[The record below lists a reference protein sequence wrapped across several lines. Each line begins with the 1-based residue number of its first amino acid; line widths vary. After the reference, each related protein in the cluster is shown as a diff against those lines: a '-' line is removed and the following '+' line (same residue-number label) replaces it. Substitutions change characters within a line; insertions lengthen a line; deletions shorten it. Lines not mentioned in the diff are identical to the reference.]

1 MQAPCPD
8 SLTPLPDPK
17 LTGTVIVGM
26 SGGVDS
32 AVAALLLQRDGYA
45 VQGLFMSNWEDD
57 DDAYCTTA
65 EDFQDARRV
74 CETLGIALHRV
85 SFAAQ
90 YRERV
95 FRLFLREYAAGRTPN
110 PDVLC
115 NREIK
120 FGVCLDYMHRLG
132 ASWIATG
139 HYARLRHAQ
148 TGTQLLKAA
157 DTAKDQSYFLH
168 GVAASALGKTLFPI
182 GELRKAEVR
191 RLAHA
196 AGLPVY
202 DKPDSTGICFIG
214 ERPFQ
219 EFLGRYLR
227 TDPGPIETDAGLIV
241 GEHRGL
247 ALYTLGQRSGLK
259 VGGRAGTAAAPWY
272 VAGKDTGRNALIVV
286 QDQDHPLLLSDAFD
300 VEQMHWLNSDGV
312 TDEPVECAVKT
323 RYRQND
329 LTCTVRSSSVQRLAA
344 EPNVAADQI
353 WRVNLREPAR
363 AVTPGQYAVFYSE
376 ARCLGGGVI
385 ARRFNSRLGAA
396 AGGITYNSHFSVEGS

>member
-1 MQAPCPD
+1 
-8 SLTPLPDPK
+8 
-17 LTGTVIVGM
+17 M

-32 AVAALLLQRDGYA
+32 AVAALLLQRAGFE

-65 EDFQDARRV
+65 SDFQDARRT
-74 CETLGIALHRV
+74 CETLNIPLHRV

-95 FRLFLREYAAGRTPN
+95 FAHFLREYAAGRTPN

-132 ASWIATG
+132 ASRIATG
-139 HYARLRHAQ
+139 HYARLRQ
-148 TGTQLLKAA
+148 TDAGPQLLKAT

-168 GVAASALGKTLFPI
+168 GVAAAAFADTLFPI
-182 GELRKAEVR
+182 GELHKAQVR
-191 RLAHA
+191 QIAHA
-196 AGLPVY
+196 AGLQIY

-219 EFLGRYLR
+219 EFLSRYLR
-227 TDPGPIETDAGLIV
+227 TEPGPIENDRGQVI

-247 ALYTLGQRSGLK
+247 ALHTLGQRSGLGI
-259 VGGRAGTAAAPWY
+259 GGRTGSAAAPWY
-272 VAGKDTGRNALIVV
+272 VADKDVPRNALIVV
-286 QDQDHPLLLSDAFD
+286 QQQGHPLLVSDAFD
-300 VEQMHWLNSDGV
+300 VEQMHWLNAGENDDRRG
-312 TDEPVECAVKT
+312 ECMVKT
-323 RYRQND
+323 RYRQGD
-329 LTCTVRSSSVQRLAA
+329 LPCTVHSGAPDTDASSL
-344 EPNVAADQI
+344 
-353 WRVNLREPAR
+353 RVSLSEPAR
-363 AVTPGQYAVFYSE
+363 AVTPGQYAVFYRG

-385 ARRFNSRLGAA
+385 ARRFNSRNVPASR
-396 AGGITYNSHFSVEGS
+396 GIAYNSLFSVEGS

>member
-1 MQAPCPD
+1 
-8 SLTPLPDPK
+8 
-17 LTGTVIVGM
+17 
-26 SGGVDS
+26 
-32 AVAALLLQRDGYA
+32 
-45 VQGLFMSNWEDD
+45 MSNWEDD

-74 CETLGIALHRV
+74 CEMLGIVLHRV

-95 FRLFLREYAAGRTPN
+95 FQLFLREYAAGRTPN

-139 HYARLRHAQ
+139 HYAQLRRTP

-157 DTAKDQSYFLH
+157 DPAKDQSYFLH
-168 GVAASALGKTLFPI
+168 GVAAAALGKTLFPI
-182 GELRKAEVR
+182 GGLRKAEVR
-191 RLAHA
+191 TLAHA

-219 EFLGRYLR
+219 EFLSRHLHAE
-227 TDPGPIETDAGLIV
+227 PGPIENDAGLVV

-247 ALYTLGQRSGLK
+247 ALYTLGQRSGLG
-259 VGGRAGTAAAPWY
+259 VGGRAGSAAAPWY
-272 VAGKDTGRNALIVV
+272 VADKDTQRNALIVV
-286 QDQDHPLLLSDAFD
+286 QDQDHPLLLSDAFE
-300 VEQMHWLNSDGV
+300 VQQMHWLNGGGDAGR
-312 TDEPVECAVKT
+312 PLECAVKT
-323 RYRQND
+323 RYRQSD
-329 LTCTVRSSSVQRLAA
+329 LRCTVQPSAAHDDAA
-344 EPNVAADQI
+344 EAS
-353 WRVNLREPAR
+353 WRVTLSEPAR
-363 AVTPGQYAVFYSE
+363 AVTPGQYAVFYGG

-385 ARRFNSRLGAA
+385 ARRFNSRVGAA
-396 AGGITYNSHFSVEGS
+396 ARGITYNSQFSAEGS

>member
-1 MQAPCPD
+1 MQ
-8 SLTPLPDPK
+8 SLPDPQ
-17 LTGTVIVGM
+17 LAGTVIVGM

-32 AVAALLLQRDGYA
+32 AVAALLLQRAGHA

-65 EDFQDARRV
+65 SDFQDARRV
-74 CETLGIALHRV
+74 CEILGLPLHRV

-95 FRLFLREYAAGRTPN
+95 FDFFLREYAAGRTPN

-132 ASWIATG
+132 ASLIATG
-139 HYARLRHAQ
+139 HYARVQPSSAGPLLLR
-148 TGTQLLKAA
+148 AA
-157 DTAKDQSYFLH
+157 DAAKDQSYFLH
-168 GVAASALGKTLFPI
+168 GIEPSALEKTLFPI

-196 AGLPVY
+196 AGLPVH

-219 EFLGRYLR
+219 EFLSRYLR
-227 TDPGPIETDAGLIV
+227 TEPGPIETDDGVVV

-247 ALYTLGQRSGLK
+247 ALYTLGQRSGLGL
-259 VGGRAGTAAAPWY
+259 GGRAGAAAAPWY
-272 VAGKDTGRNALIVV
+272 VADKDAGRNALIVV
-286 QDQDHPLLLSDAFD
+286 QDQDHPLLLSDSFE
-300 VEQMHWLNSDGV
+300 VEQLRWLNLRDSA
-312 TDEPVECAVKT
+312 DEAIECTVKT
-323 RYRQND
+323 RYRQD
-329 LTCTVRSSSVQRLAA
+329 DIGCTVRPLPAGFA
-344 EPNVAADQI
+344 AADRIGAADRNWQVTLH
-353 WRVNLREPAR
+353 RPTR
-363 AVTPGQYAVFYSE
+363 AVTPGQYAVFYDGE
-376 ARCLGGGVI
+376 RCLGGGVI
-385 ARRFNSRLGAA
+385 ARRFNSRLGASRASAA
-396 AGGITYNSHFSVEGS
+396 AGGITV

>member
-1 MQAPCPD
+1 MPVPPPD

-17 LTGTVIVGM
+17 LAGTVIVGM

-32 AVAALLLQRDGYA
+32 AVAALLLQRGGYT
-45 VQGLFMSNWEDD
+45 VQGLFMSNWEE
-57 DDAYCTTA
+57 DDAYCTA
-65 EDFQDARRV
+65 AADFQDARRV

-95 FRLFLREYAAGRTPN
+95 FQLFLREYAAGRTPN

-139 HYARLRHAQ
+139 HYAQLRH
-148 TGTQLLKAA
+148 TPLGTQLLKAA

-168 GVAASALGKTLFPI
+168 GVAAAALEKTLFPI
-182 GELRKAEVR
+182 GALRKAEVR
-191 RLAHA
+191 KLAHA

-219 EFLGRYLR
+219 EFLSRYLR
-227 TDPGPIETDAGLIV
+227 TEPGPIENDRGVVL

-247 ALYTLGQRSGLK
+247 ALYTLGQRSGLGL
-259 VGGRAGTAAAPWY
+259 GGRAGTAAAPWY
-272 VAGKDTGRNALIVV
+272 VADKDTGRNALIVV

-300 VEQMHWLNSDGV
+300 VEQMHWLNSGEV
-312 TDEPVECAVKT
+312 TGHPIECTVKT
-323 RYRQND
+323 RYRQSDLCCTVQCAAHD
-329 LTCTVRSSSVQRLAA
+329 LTADSV
-344 EPNVAADQI
+344 
-353 WRVNLREPAR
+353 WRVTLSEPAR
-363 AVTPGQYAVFYSE
+363 AVTPGQYAVFYSG

-385 ARRFNSRLGAA
+385 AQRFNSRLGAA
-396 AGGITYNSHFSVEGS
+396 ARGIAYNTLFSVEGS

>member
-1 MQAPCPD
+1 MQAF
-8 SLTPLPDPK
+8 PDPK
-17 LTGTVIVGM
+17 TAGTVIVGM

-32 AVAALLLQRDGYA
+32 AVAGLLLQRAGYA

-65 EDFQDARRV
+65 TDFQDARRV
-74 CETLGIALHRV
+74 CENLGIALHRV

-95 FRLFLREYAAGRTPN
+95 FAHFLREYAAGRTPN

-120 FGVCLDYMHRLG
+120 FGLCLDYMHRLG

-139 HYARLRHAQ
+139 HYARLRRTAA
-148 TGTQLLKAA
+148 GTQLLKAA
-157 DTAKDQSYFLH
+157 DSAKDQSYFLH
-168 GVAASALGKTLFPI
+168 AVAESALARTLFPI
-182 GELRKAEVR
+182 GDMHKSEVR

-219 EFLGRYLR
+219 EFLSRYLKVEA
-227 TDPGPIETDAGLIV
+227 GPIETDTGVVV

-259 VGGRAGTAAAPWY
+259 VGGRAGAAAAPWY
-272 VAGKDTGRNALIVV
+272 VAGKNTERNALIVV

-300 VEQMHWLNSDGV
+300 VVEMHWLQSPDIG
-312 TDEPVECAVKT
+312 DRPVECGVKA
-323 RYRQND
+323 RYRQAD
-329 LTCTVRSSSVQRLAA
+329 LQCTIQPPAA
-344 EPNVAADQI
+344 RNAIEQH
-353 WRVNLREPAR
+353 WRVTLSEPAR
-363 AVTPGQYAVFYSE
+363 SVTPGQYAVFYSG
-376 ARCLGGGVI
+376 AQCLGGGVI
-385 ARRFNSRLGAA
+385 AQRFNSRLGAA
-396 AGGITYNSHFSVEGS
+396 ARGIAYNSHFSVEGS

>member
-1 MQAPCPD
+1 MQAPRPD
-8 SLTPLPDPK
+8 SLGPLPDPT
-17 LTGTVIVGM
+17 LAGTIIVGM

-32 AVAALLLQRDGYA
+32 AVAAMLLRDAGYA

-65 EDFQDARRV
+65 ADFQDARRV
-74 CETLGIALHRV
+74 CETLGIALHRA

-95 FRLFLREYAAGRTPN
+95 FELFLREYSAGRTPN

-139 HYARLRHAQ
+139 HYARLRQGSARP
-148 TGTQLLKAA
+148 QLLKAA
-157 DTAKDQSYFLH
+157 DPAKDQSYFLH
-168 GVAASALGKTLFPI
+168 GIDAAALARTVFPI
-182 GELRKAEVR
+182 GELRKTEVR

-219 EFLGRYLR
+219 EFLSRHLR
-227 TDPGPIETDAGLIV
+227 TEPGAIENDRGAIL

-247 ALYTLGQRSGLK
+247 ALYTLGQRSGLGL
-259 VGGRAGTAAAPWY
+259 GGRAGAAAAPWY
-272 VAGKDTGRNALIVV
+272 VADKDTQRNVLIVV

-300 VEQMHWLNSDGV
+300 VEQMRWLNFDAGGQ
-312 TDEPVECAVKT
+312 PLECMVKT

-329 LTCTVRSSSVQRLAA
+329 LRCTVGLLASQQG
-344 EPNVAADQI
+344 AAAPI
-353 WRVNLREPAR
+353 WRVNLAEPAR
-363 AVTPGQYAVFYSE
+363 AVTPGQYAVFYQGT
-376 ARCLGGGVI
+376 RCLGGGVI
-385 ARRFNSRLGAA
+385 ARRFNSRAAPGAR
-396 AGGITYNSHFSVEGS
+396 GITYNSFFSVEGS

>member
-1 MQAPCPD
+1 MQAPRPD
-8 SLTPLPDPK
+8 SLGSLPDPT
-17 LTGTVIVGM
+17 LAGTIIVGM

-32 AVAALLLQRDGYA
+32 AVAAMLLRDAGYA

-65 EDFQDARRV
+65 ADFQDARRV
-74 CETLGIALHRV
+74 CETLGIALHRA
-85 SFAAQ
+85 SFATQ

-95 FRLFLREYAAGRTPN
+95 FELFLREYSAGRTPN

-139 HYARLRHAQ
+139 HYARLRQSSA
-148 TGTQLLKAA
+148 GPQLLKAA

-168 GVAASALGKTLFPI
+168 GIDAAALARTVFPI
-182 GELRKAEVR
+182 GELRKTEVR

-219 EFLGRYLR
+219 EFLSRHLR
-227 TDPGPIETDAGLIV
+227 TEPGAIEDDRGAIL

-247 ALYTLGQRSGLK
+247 ALYTLGQRSGLGL
-259 VGGRAGTAAAPWY
+259 GGRAGAAAAPWY
-272 VAGKDTGRNALIVV
+272 VADKDTQRNVLIVV

-300 VEQMHWLNSDGV
+300 VEQMRWLNFDAAG
-312 TDEPVECAVKT
+312 EPLECVVKT

-329 LTCTVRSSSVQRLAA
+329 LPCTVGLLASQQGSTA
-344 EPNVAADQI
+344 PI
-353 WRVNLREPAR
+353 WRVNLAEPAR
-363 AVTPGQYAVFYSE
+363 AVTPGQYAVFYQGT
-376 ARCLGGGVI
+376 RCLGGGVI
-385 ARRFNSRLGAA
+385 ARRFNSRAAPGAR
-396 AGGITYNSHFSVEGS
+396 GITYNSFFSVEGS

>member
-1 MQAPCPD
+1 MQAPRPD
-8 SLTPLPDPK
+8 SLGPLPDPT
-17 LTGTVIVGM
+17 LAGTIIVGM

-32 AVAALLLQRDGYA
+32 AVAAMLLRDAGYA

-65 EDFQDARRV
+65 ADFQDARRV
-74 CETLGIALHRV
+74 CETLGIALHRA

-95 FRLFLREYAAGRTPN
+95 FELFLREYSAGRTPN

-139 HYARLRHAQ
+139 HYARLRQSSA
-148 TGTQLLKAA
+148 GPQLLKAA

-168 GVAASALGKTLFPI
+168 GVDAAALARTVFPI
-182 GELRKAEVR
+182 GELRKTEVR

-219 EFLGRYLR
+219 EFLSRHLR
-227 TDPGPIETDAGLIV
+227 TEPGAIENDRGAIL

-247 ALYTLGQRSGLK
+247 ALYTLGQRSGLGL
-259 VGGRAGTAAAPWY
+259 GGRAGAAAAPRY
-272 VAGKDTGRNALIVV
+272 VAEKDTQRNVLIVV

-300 VEQMHWLNSDGV
+300 VEQMRWLNFEAGG
-312 TDEPVECAVKT
+312 EPLECMVKT

-329 LTCTVRSSSVQRLAA
+329 LRCTVGLLASQQGS
-344 EPNVAADQI
+344 AAPI
-353 WRVNLREPAR
+353 WRVNLAEPAR
-363 AVTPGQYAVFYSE
+363 AVTPGQYAVFYQGT
-376 ARCLGGGVI
+376 RCLGGGVI
-385 ARRFNSRLGAA
+385 ARRFNSRAAPGAR
-396 AGGITYNSHFSVEGS
+396 GITYNSFFSVEGS

>member
-1 MQAPCPD
+1 MQASRPD
-8 SLTPLPDPK
+8 SPGPLPDPT
-17 LTGTVIVGM
+17 LAGTIIVGM

-32 AVAALLLQRDGYA
+32 AVAAMLLRDAGYA

-65 EDFQDARRV
+65 ADFQDARRV
-74 CETLGIALHRV
+74 CETLGIALHRA

-95 FRLFLREYAAGRTPN
+95 FELFLREYSAGRTPN

-139 HYARLRHAQ
+139 HYARLRQSPA
-148 TGTQLLKAA
+148 GPQLLKAA

-168 GVAASALGKTLFPI
+168 GIDAAALARTVFPI
-182 GELRKAEVR
+182 GELRKTEVR

-219 EFLGRYLR
+219 EFLSRHLR
-227 TDPGPIETDAGLIV
+227 TEPGPIENDRGTIL

-247 ALYTLGQRSGLK
+247 ALYTLGQRSGLGI
-259 VGGRAGTAAAPWY
+259 GGRAGTAAAPWY
-272 VAGKDTGRNALIVV
+272 VADKDMQRNALIVV
-286 QDQDHPLLLSDAFD
+286 QDQDHPLLVSDAFD
-300 VEQMHWLNSDGV
+300 VEQMRWLNFDADAAGQ
-312 TDEPVECAVKT
+312 PLECAVKT

-329 LTCTVRSSSVQRLAA
+329 LRCTVEQLAGQA
-344 EPNVAADQI
+344 V
-353 WRVNLREPAR
+353 WRVNLTEPAR
-363 AVTPGQYAVFYSE
+363 AVTPGQYAVFYRDT
-376 ARCLGGGVI
+376 RCLGGGVI
-385 ARRFNSRLGAA
+385 ARRFNSRAAPGAR
-396 AGGITYNSHFSVEGS
+396 GITYNSLFSVEGS